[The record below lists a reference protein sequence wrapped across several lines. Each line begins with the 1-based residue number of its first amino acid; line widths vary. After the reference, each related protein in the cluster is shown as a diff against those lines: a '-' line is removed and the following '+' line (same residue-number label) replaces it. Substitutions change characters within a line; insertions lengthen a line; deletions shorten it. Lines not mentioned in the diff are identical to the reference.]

1 MSEKFYISWEE
12 FHKDSQELSKKI
24 KLMDLN
30 IKGIVCITR
39 GGLVPSAIIASELD
53 IRKIET
59 YGIKTYSDS
68 HEQEKN
74 YEILSIPVE
83 ALKDQ
88 GEGWIVIDELVDT
101 GKTANYIMNQ
111 LPLAKLFAVY
121 TKLPNQKNISI
132 YIKEFNKNIW
142 LCFPWEK
149 YHDEV

>member
-83 ALKDQ
+83 ALKDHV
-88 GEGWIVIDELVDT
+88 EGWSVTD
-101 GKTANYIMNQ
+101 
-111 LPLAKLFAVY
+111 
-121 TKLPNQKNISI
+121 
-132 YIKEFNKNIW
+132 
-142 LCFPWEK
+142 
-149 YHDEV
+149 

>member
-1 MSEKFYISWEE
+1 MPEKFYISWED
-12 FHKDSQELSKKI
+12 FHKDSKELSKKI
-24 KLMDLN
+24 KEMKLD

-68 HEQEKN
+68 LEQEKN
-74 YEILSIPVE
+74 YEILSLPIE
-83 ALKDQ
+83 SLKDQ

-101 GKTANYIMNQ
+101 GKTADYIMNQ

-121 TKLPNQKNISI
+121 TKIPNHKSISF
-132 YIKEFNKNIW
+132 YIKEFDKNLW
-142 LCFPWEK
+142 LCLPWEK
-149 YHDEV
+149 YSDEV